1 MKRDT
6 SIQKSF
12 RREINLQTRSVIDK
26 KSYTR
31 KLKHKKG
38 SSHDRAFII
47 EGVTFFTSFES
58 LCGVVKCK
66 TEAGYKTIKQDE
78 LSKRLQSAV
87 SLKDTEFT
95 ALKKEIM

>member
-12 RREINLQTRSVIDK
+12 RREINLQTRSVTDK

-38 SSHDRAFII
+38 SPHDRIFNT
-47 EGVTFFTSFES
+47 ESCVMGTSLGVNN
-58 LCGVVKCK
+58 VWINN
-66 TEAGYKTIKQDE
+66 A
-78 LSKRLQSAV
+78 A
-87 SLKDTEFT
+87 
-95 ALKKEIM
+95 

>member
-12 RREINLQTRSVIDK
+12 RREINLQTRSVSDK

-38 SSHDRAFII
+38 SSSEGAFIT
-47 EGVTFFTSFES
+47 EGCIMSIS
-58 LCGVVKCK
+58 
-66 TEAGYKTIKQDE
+66 KQTPHMWE
-78 LSKRLQSAV
+78 NNA
-87 SLKDTEFT
+87 
-95 ALKKEIM
+95 A

>member
-12 RREINLQTRSVIDK
+12 RREINLQTRSVTDK

-38 SSHDRAFII
+38 SSHDRVFII
-47 EGVTFFTSFES
+47 EGCIMRRSQTNT
-58 LCGVVKCK
+58 
-66 TEAGYKTIKQDE
+66 
-78 LSKRLQSAV
+78 LQ
-87 SLKDTEFT
+87 
-95 ALKKEIM
+95 IGI

>member
-12 RREINLQTRSVIDK
+12 RREINLQTRSVSDK

-38 SSHDRAFII
+38 SSHERAFII
-47 EGVTFFTSFES
+47 EGCIMRRPRTHAS
-58 LCGVVKCK
+58 LWDNH
-66 TEAGYKTIKQDE
+66 A
-78 LSKRLQSAV
+78 A
-87 SLKDTEFT
+87 
-95 ALKKEIM
+95 

>member
-12 RREINLQTRSVIDK
+12 RREINLQTRSVNDK

-31 KLKHKKG
+31 KSKHKKG

-47 EGVTFFTSFES
+47 EGCIMRRSR
-58 LCGVVKCK
+58 KN
-66 TEAGYKTIKQDE
+66 
-78 LSKRLQSAV
+78 
-87 SLKDTEFT
+87 
-95 ALKKEIM
+95 AL